1 MRPFSVLPILPSF
14 SDKLVPRDAI
24 ASCYRTHT
32 VDEAVKLNI
41 EDKDETSPRRPSTK
55 RARPAE
61 EQPTGDAAPAESAP
75 EGASRPK
82 RKAAPAP
89 ATETPV
95 RSRGKKAK
103 TETAAPAPAPAPAPA
118 AAAAPASKGK
128 KGGEKK
134 ASAADDEAVK
144 DQQEADEVDALA
156 DEPAENGPANPDQ
169 GAIFL
174 PLPFFFS
181 FRPCVFANT
190 CCIDFEPGLQKLLT
204 RLDQTL
210 RQAVLS
216 SRALKLKP
224 SLVKPLRRSN
234 TPFSLDLV
242 PEPMGRFFL
251 FKIFVYLSL
260 SRL

>member
-1 MRPFSVLPILPSF
+1 MQSLP
-14 SDKLVPRDAI
+14 
-24 ASCYRTHT
+24 CYRTHT
-32 VDEAVKLNI
+32 VDVAVKLNI
-41 EDKDETSPRRPSTK
+41 EDKDETSPRRPSAK

-61 EQPTGDAAPAESAP
+61 EQPTGGAATAESVP
-75 EGASRPK
+75 EGAGRPK

-95 RSRGKKAK
+95 KSRGKKAK
-103 TETAAPAPAPAPAPA
+103 TEAAAPAPAPA
-118 AAAAPASKGK
+118 AATAAAATAPASKGK

-134 ASAADDEAVK
+134 ASAADDEAAK

-156 DEPAENGPANPDQ
+156 DESAENGPANPDQ
-169 GAIFL
+169 GAIFSS
-174 PLPFFFS
+174 PSFP

-190 CCIDFEPGLQKLLT
+190 CCIDIEPGLQKLLT

-224 SLVKPLRRSN
+224 SLVNPLRRPN
-234 TPFSLDLV
+234 APFSLDLV
-242 PEPMGRFFL
+242 PEPTGRFFL
-251 FKIFVYLSL
+251 FKIFLFIFPCRGCKTLSV
-260 SRL
+260 S